1 MSENLFERFFELFN
15 QPGPVNWALAEELA
29 SNLAGPEEP
38 IDPWLAEEYTELGG
52 LAILHTTEIDI
63 LPDLMEGRIDPVD
76 RAVWTR
82 DNLHS
87 FDYLAEAL
95 GGGAGAGGGPLQPL
109 MASLAG
115 MQVGSLVG
123 TLSHHALGGFDV
135 GLLALAPRGYLVV
148 PTLESFARSHQ
159 LDARQVRLWAALHEA
174 MHLRIS
180 RLSWLG
186 DRYAEL
192 LRSWIEGMEFDP
204 SGIMGR
210 LQGITDPTA
219 AQDTLEG
226 LGDIQEMLTG
236 SVNQHDRDDAVALLA
251 LLAGLRHHLMDDFA
265 EQWIPELP
273 GIRLGLAQRAAE
285 PEVHSALSLAL
296 PTHDEV
302 VEAADFCA
310 EVERRWGRE
319 TLGRV
324 IAEPGTL
331 PRAIEMSDPVGWAAR
346 VLLD

>member
-1 MSENLFERFFELFN
+1 MSDNLFERFFELFN
-15 QPGPVNWALAEELA
+15 QPGPVNWMLAEELA
-29 SNLAGPEEP
+29 TNLAGDEEP
-38 IDPWLAEEYTELGG
+38 VDPWMADEYAEMGSLALLRTS
-52 LAILHTTEIDI
+52 EIPI
-63 LPDLMEGRIDPVD
+63 LPDLTDGRIDPVD

-95 GGGAGAGGGPLQPL
+95 GGGGDSTSPMAPL
-109 MASLAG
+109 MASMAG

-135 GLLALAPRGYLVV
+135 GLLALAPRGYLIV

-159 LDARQVRLWAALHEA
+159 LDARQVRLWAALQEA

-180 RLSWLG
+180 RLTWLG
-186 DRYAEL
+186 DRYASL
-192 LRSWIEGMEFDP
+192 LRSWIAGIEFDA
-204 SGIMGR
+204 SGLIGQ
-210 LQGITDPTA
+210 LQEMANPTA
-219 AQDTLEG
+219 AQEAIEG
-226 LGDIQEMLTG
+226 LGDIQSLL
-236 SVNQHDRDDAVALLA
+236 SQSSNQADRDDAVALLA
-251 LLAGLRHHLMDDFA
+251 LLAGLRRHLMDDFG
-265 EQWIPELP
+265 EQWLPELP

-285 PEVHSALSLAL
+285 PEAHSALTVAL

-310 EVERRWGRE
+310 EVERRWGRD
-319 TLGRV
+319 TLGKV
-324 IAEPGTL
+324 IGEPGSL
-331 PRAIEMSDPVGWAAR
+331 PYATEMSDPVGWAAR